1 LRIALLTRE
10 FLPETRWGGIGT
22 FYHDLA
28 GQLRDLGHTVE
39 VFSQGLAPPNSPS
52 QSSWLEDEGVRVHTC
67 LPRWYGVGP
76 RRGGELAGIPARH
89 LGVFA
94 VALAREVAGAFERRH
109 AETPFDVLESHEHLG
124 IGAFVSGAVPHVV
137 RYHTAYHVL
146 VDRGLELWPRSRLIR
161 WLEGRALR
169 RATLTIAPTRFID
182 RLTRE
187 HFSALPEADL
197 QIPLSCRFP
206 VATPAVLEGK
216 ERVVA
221 FVGRLE
227 ERKQPITA
235 ARAFARVA
243 DRFPDWRFEI
253 AGVDARDA
261 KGASTADACREIL
274 GGASAD
280 FRYLGKLESREIEAL
295 YDRAAIALLPSTFE
309 SFGLVALE
317 AMSRGCV
324 PVVTSGNALEEV
336 VGDAGFSASV
346 GDVDALAKHLERLM
360 GNESLRLDL
369 AGRALARSGETFDRS
384 RILERN
390 IKAYESVAVAGGK
403 DAAS

>member
-1 LRIALLTRE
+1 MRIALLSRE

-28 GQLRDLGHTVE
+28 GELRDRGHTVE
-39 VFSQGLAPPNSPS
+39 VFSQGLAPSQSP
-52 QSSWLEDEGVRVHTC
+52 SSWLEDEGVRVYPC
-67 LPRWYGVGP
+67 QPRWYGIGS
-76 RRGGELAGIPARH
+76 RRGGELAGIPPRH

-94 VALAREVAGAFERRH
+94 FALAREIAGAFERRH
-109 AETPFDVLESHEHLG
+109 AQLPFDVLESHEHLG
-124 IGAFVSGAVPHVV
+124 IGAFVSASVPHVV

-146 VDRGLELWPRSRLIR
+146 VDRDLEPWPRSRLIR

-169 RATLTIAPTRFID
+169 RARLTIAPTGFID
-182 RLTRE
+182 RLTCE
-187 HFSALPEADL
+187 HFPRLPRADL

-206 VATPAVLEGK
+206 VAQPEILEGK

-227 ERKQPITA
+227 ERKQAITA

-243 DRFPDWRFEI
+243 DGFPDWRFEI
-253 AGVDARDA
+253 AGADAPDG
-261 KGASTADACREIL
+261 KGRSTADACCEIL
-274 GGASAD
+274 GEASAS
-280 FRYLGKLESREIEAL
+280 FRYLGKLESREVEAL
-295 YDRAAIALLPSTFE
+295 YDRAAIALIPSTFE

-324 PVVTSGNALEEV
+324 PVVSAGNALEEV
-336 VGDAGFSASV
+336 VGDAGLSAPV
-346 GDVDALAKHLERLM
+346 GDVEALAGHLGRLM
-360 GNESLRLDL
+360 GSESLRLDL
-369 AGRALARSGETFDRS
+369 AMRALARSGETFDRT

-390 IKAYESVAVAGGK
+390 IRAFESIAVTGG
-403 DAAS
+403 DNAER